1 MDKRIYRMISL
12 DDHPVLIRKQDGTKL
27 RGFVNNI
34 SFGGLQ
40 FRYSRI
46 TAHILSSKSGILK
59 KDIAPKIEITMTI
72 PVKNE
77 ILEINAVCKLVYV
90 AIDNSG

>member
-12 DDHPVLIRKQDGTKL
+12 NDHPVLIRKQDGTKL
-27 RGFVNNI
+27 RCFVNNI